1 MKGLKL
7 EKNDVGCCRK
17 NNYYGMQGRSLKSEE
32 SDGEN
37 KKWFFIFDCTAYTYV
52 RRCVVEFNLKSV
64 LM

>member
-1 MKGLKL
+1 MLDAA
-7 EKNDVGCCRK
+7 EKITTMVCKEGV
-17 NNYYGMQGRSLKSEE
+17 LKSEE